1 MRHRPADALR
11 AALVCVVGLV
21 LTGVV
26 ALVVP
31 IAQAHDSATLY
42 GFAQLRRP
50 RVEVVANA
58 IAHLVDPRPYAVAAV
73 VLAVVALIRG
83 RPRVAVAVPI
93 AMVLASTTT
102 ELLKPLVGHPR
113 ASEWLGAGADTAVAS
128 WPSGHATASMMIA
141 LAAVL
146 VSPRRLRP
154 LVALLGTALAIGV
167 SYSILV
173 LGWHFPSDVLGG
185 FLVAGGWTSLALAG
199 LWAAEARW
207 PERSARGAVGRVAT
221 GAGDLLAPAGI
232 LALSLGG
239 AIGLVAMRGH
249 VVAVYSASHLSFV
262 AGAATIALLAAAL
275 AVAMTFALRP
285 QPEPGARLLSA
296 SGPAP
301 TGVRP
306 RRWHREPG

>member
-1 MRHRPADALR
+1 MRHRPTDALG
-11 AALVCVVGLV
+11 AAFLCLVGLA
-21 LTGVV
+21 LTGVI

-50 RVEVVANA
+50 RVEVVANT
-58 IAHLVDPRPYAVAAV
+58 IAHMVDPRPYAVVGV
-73 VLAVVALIRG
+73 VLAAVALIRG
-83 RPRVAVAVPI
+83 RPRVAVAVPV

-113 ASEWLGAGADTAVAS
+113 FSEWLGAGANTLVAS
-128 WPSGHATASMMIA
+128 WPSGHSTASMMIA
-141 LAAVL
+141 LSAVL

-185 FLVAGGWTSLALAG
+185 FLVAGGWTSLALAA

-207 PERSARGAVGRVAT
+207 PERSTRRAVGRVAT

-232 LALSLGG
+232 IALSLGA

-249 VVAVYSASHLSFV
+249 VLAAYSASHLSFV
-262 AGAATIALLAAAL
+262 AGAGTIAVLAAAL
-275 AVAMTFALRP
+275 ATAMTFALRR
-285 QPEPGARLLSA
+285 Q
-296 SGPAP
+296 
-301 TGVRP
+301 
-306 RRWHREPG
+306 